1 MTMLDLE
8 LLDRLDNALRGLCP
22 APAAP
27 APRRTAAAAAQARCP
42 VHAPAREIA
51 REVKG
56 GRMDISDIDEDAIA
70 QRLYTR
76 NLPDPD
82 LLIRTSGE

>member
-27 APRRTAAAAAQARCP
+27 APRRAEAAATPARCP
-42 VHAPAREIA
+42 FHAPAREMA
-51 REVKG
+51 REV
-56 GRMDISDIDEDAIA
+56 AA
-70 QRLYTR
+70 
-76 NLPDPD
+76 
-82 LLIRTSGE
+82 

>member
-27 APRRTAAAAAQARCP
+27 APRRTEAAATPARCP
-42 VHAPAREIA
+42 FHAPAREMA
-51 REVKG
+51 REV
-56 GRMDISDIDEDAIA
+56 AA
-70 QRLYTR
+70 
-76 NLPDPD
+76 
-82 LLIRTSGE
+82 